1 MDGESINGT
10 YDIVIDGAVDDIK
23 SASNWS
29 YSNKFDSFETLAKG
43 DGFGYIGQLA
53 GYAKASGKK

>member
-1 MDGESINGT
+1 MQYEEPENVTLELDKASINGT

-29 YSNKFDSFETLAKG
+29 YTNKFDSFETLKE
-43 DGFGYIGQLA
+43 
-53 GYAKASGKK
+53 